1 MYSVRRPNIRIERMI
16 GQILA
21 DILYYA
27 VHYGTGAMAVGM
39 LSVLAVDKIKKRDAL
54 GKIYIGVMSSYIF
67 MVISLTLLSRE
78 PGVYQTVDL
87 TMFDVSPLLPALY
100 IAHYLENFVM
110 LMPLGFM
117 LPIGIRVFRNPLFG
131 MTAGVFASSCIEF
144 AQYYT
149 QLGTFALDDILA
161 NSIGSAIGFILFVM
175 MKKLYKIVNSRTMI
189 FDIFL
194 RVNKEEYAAEG
205 LWIKGEL

>member
-1 MYSVRRPNIRIERMI
+1 MSEDNNIRIERMI

-21 DILYYA
+21 DILYYTI
-27 VHYGTGAMAVGM
+27 HYGTGAMTVGM

-54 GKIYIGVMSSYIF
+54 EKIYIGVMSSYIF

-78 PGVYQTVDL
+78 PGVYQAVDL
-87 TMFDVSPLLPALY
+87 TMFDVSPLLPVLY

-117 LPIGIRVFRNPLFG
+117 LPIGVRMFRNPLFG
-131 MTAGVFASSCIEF
+131 MTAGLIASSCIEL

-149 QLGTFALDDILA
+149 RLGTFAPDDIIA
-161 NSIGSAIGFILFVM
+161 NSIGAAAGFLMFVVLKMFYDMFRSVQDNIASLFRA
-175 MKKLYKIVNSRTMI
+175 LTCS
-189 FDIFL
+189 L
-194 RVNKEEYAAEG
+194 SS
-205 LWIKGEL
+205 